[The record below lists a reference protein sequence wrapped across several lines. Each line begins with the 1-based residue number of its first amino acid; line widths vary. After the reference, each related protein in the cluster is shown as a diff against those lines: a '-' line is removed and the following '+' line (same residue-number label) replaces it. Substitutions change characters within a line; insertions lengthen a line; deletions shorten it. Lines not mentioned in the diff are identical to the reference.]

1 MVAEVV
7 SSMTGDRSDRRFA
20 NLICTKALEAA
31 QLIRRK
37 RAELHQGQERSQN
50 LLTKAEYMTA
60 TACTSSRQMAIRP
73 GLGPYKV
80 QKIGQTTLCA
90 AARGVIAA

>member
-7 SSMTGDRSDRRFA
+7 SSMTGDRSDRRFT

-73 GLGPYKV
+73 GLGPYMV
-80 QKIGQTTLCA
+80 QNSPGSPTLANTSKFA
-90 AARGVIAA
+90 AP